1 MMMDGNTAKL
11 VSETKSYNFTLQD
24 PFELDRRKDHPSVFD
39 PYFGWGEGNLITPW
53 STKILD
59 SHFEFLEI
67 NGKPVKELKVYEVK
81 QDYYWAMGDNRDDSL
96 DSRYWDLFQKNLFLE
111 RPYLHIFLWI

>member
-1 MMMDGNTAKL
+1 MH
-11 VSETKSYNFTLQD
+11 
-24 PFELDRRKDHPSVFD
+24 RRKDHPSVFE

-59 SHFEFLEI
+59 SHFEFLEV
-67 NGKPVKELKVYEVK
+67 NGKSVKELKVYEVK

-96 DSRYWDLFQKNLFLE
+96 DSRYWGLIPEKFILGEALCAYFSLDL
-111 RPYLHIFLWI
+111 RTWIPRLNRIGTLIN